1 MSTCTYF
8 NDFLNAEVFGESQV
22 ETDSF
27 RLALTHH
34 VDVALVRHV
43 LHVRQLTIDVQRT
56 SGFLTTQGADL
67 RVQFLSNAGM
77 PESYLWR
84 NCEADCM
91 AVLYVQRQK
100 HVGLVHNSD
109 SVAASA
115 SV

>member
-1 MSTCTYF
+1 MMSTCTYF

-34 VDVALVRHV
+34 VDVALMRRV

-67 RVQFLSNAGM
+67 RVQCGYDRKL
-77 PESYLWR
+77 P
-84 NCEADCM
+84 
-91 AVLYVQRQK
+91 
-100 HVGLVHNSD
+100 
-109 SVAASA
+109 VAQL
-115 SV
+115 